1 MLLNFQIFVSSY
13 TIQIPLHG
21 PSQLFFSDNLVVVSQ
36 SFPIHLGFGR
46 LHIRLRVLVP
56 EPQYVEQGDQKD
68 QGETA
73 SSIKYEN

>member
-1 MLLNFQIFVSSY
+1 MLLNFEIFASSY
-13 TIQIPLHG
+13 TIQIPLDG

-56 EPQYVEQGDQKD
+56 EPQYVEQGEQRD
-68 QGETA
+68 QGKTA
-73 SSIKYEN
+73 PST